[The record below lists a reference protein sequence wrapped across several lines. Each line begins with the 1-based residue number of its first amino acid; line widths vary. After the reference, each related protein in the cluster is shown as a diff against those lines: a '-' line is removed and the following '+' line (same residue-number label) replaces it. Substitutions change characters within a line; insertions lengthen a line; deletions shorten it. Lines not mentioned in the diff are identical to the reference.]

1 VTVKGANYDVKAAL
15 LGLNDPLTVI
25 GRTYSTIM
33 DPEAEYEKNG
43 IVNNVV
49 FSCGAVVMGD
59 TLYFY
64 YGGGDKVIGVAT
76 CNLNELL
83 DKLRP

>member
-1 VTVKGANYDVKAAL
+1 
-15 LGLNDPLTVI
+15 
-25 GRTYSTIM
+25 M
-33 DPEAEYEKNG
+33 EPETDYEKNG

-49 FSCGAVVMGD
+49 FSNGAVVIQD

-76 CNLNELL
+76 IGMAELL
-83 DKLRP
+83 DTLKP